1 MGIYIEYPLEN
12 KQFKDIN
19 PILCGVEECAS
30 LHSFGP
36 HIRRY
41 YLIHYILSGKG
52 TYSVGG
58 RTYNLSQGQFF
69 LIYPDE
75 ITTYTADE
83 SEPWTYVWV
92 GFTGALAKR
101 LDRLDEPVGEL
112 PRSLFL
118 NLLTMLQKDFP
129 EWNNMREE
137 YLVTVIY
144 RIFASL
150 FAQTVSENHRAQ
162 RIKTLIDSSYM
173 RDISVQSIA
182 DGMWVDRRYLS
193 RLFKRNYNMSIK
205 EYIISV
211 RIDNAAR
218 FLSEGYSVGES
229 CEMCGY
235 KDRSN
240 FSKMFYR
247 KYGVW
252 PSEYVNK

>member
-1 MGIYIEYPLEN
+1 MSLFIEYPLEN
-12 KQFKDIN
+12 KRFKDIN
-19 PILCGVEECAS
+19 PIICGVEECAAA
-30 LHSFGP
+30 HSFGP
-36 HIRRY
+36 HIRRC
-41 YLIHYILSGKG
+41 YLIHYVLSGKG

-58 RTYNLSQGQFF
+58 RVYNLSEGQFF

-92 GFTGALAKR
+92 GFTGNLANR
-101 LDRLDEPVGEL
+101 FDRLEEPVGEL
-112 PRSLFL
+112 PKSLFL

-129 EWNNMREE
+129 EWNNMHEE
-137 YLVTVIY
+137 YLVTVIH
-144 RIFASL
+144 RIMASL
-150 FAQTVSENHRAQ
+150 FAQTVSENHYAQ
-162 RIKTLIDSSYM
+162 RVKTLIDSSYM

-193 RLFKRNYNMSIK
+193 RLFKKNYNMSIK

-240 FSKMFYR
+240 FSKMFCR

-252 PSEYVNK
+252 PSEYANK